1 MLADADDGRV
11 LLGGDLAHTRAELAR
26 TAPDI
31 ATWCAQEG
39 VRVLLTHDVV
49 GEHR

>member
-1 MLADADDGRV
+1 MLADADNGRV
-11 LLGGDLAHTRAELAR
+11 LLSGDLAHTHAELAR

-39 VRVLLTHDVV
+39 VRVLLAHEVV
-49 GEHR
+49 EEHR